1 VFIEIII
8 LFYIYMP
15 SLIVGGNDK
24 RRQAQRR
31 QAQRRQSQRRQSQR
45 RQSQRRQAQ
54 RRQSRS
60 TTRRRMSRRY
70 RGGDE
75 MTSAAAGIDA

>member
-1 VFIEIII
+1 MFIEIII
-8 LFYIYMP
+8 LFYIYM
-15 SLIVGGNDK
+15 SVLVGGNDK

-45 RQSQRRQAQ
+45 QSQRRQSQRRQ
-54 RRQSRS
+54 SRG

-70 RGGDE
+70 RGGEGADL
-75 MTSAAAGIDA
+75 AGIGS